1 MLSENFYL
9 AITQGNTSGE
19 NVSVCF
25 KNGNGMGF
33 CFISKGHYQRAFKTW
48 YSQDAKEKYTVGY
61 ISVDNQS

>member
-33 CFISKGHYQRAFKTW
+33 CFISKGHYHVHLKLDIHKMQKKNT
-48 YSQDAKEKYTVGY
+48 Q
-61 ISVDNQS
+61 